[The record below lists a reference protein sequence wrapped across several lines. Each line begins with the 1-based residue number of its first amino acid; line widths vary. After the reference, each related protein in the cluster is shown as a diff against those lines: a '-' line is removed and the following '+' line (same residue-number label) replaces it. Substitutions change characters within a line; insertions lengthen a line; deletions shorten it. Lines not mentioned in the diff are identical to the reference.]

1 MKKSII
7 SIFTL
12 FIIFNASAQLKTT
25 PSTPSNTLE
34 DRVKTDSNKKE
45 VIELLDILRADLYT
59 DFKQDFVFVVKEASF
74 KKNYSWVIGEAQ
86 RKDGENI
93 RMIDNNSTCCRVEA
107 LYKKNQGVWHLIEAQ
122 AFSKHPW
129 YLDLESKYP
138 DLPKR
143 LIVQ

>member
-25 PSTPSNTLE
+25 SSNILE

-59 DFKQDFVFVVKEASF
+59 NFKQEFVFVVKEISF
-74 KKNYSWVIGEAQ
+74 KKNYSWFIGEVE

-93 RMIDNNSTCCRVEA
+93 RMIDNNSTCCQVEA
-107 LYKKNQGVWHLIEAQ
+107 LFKKNQGRWHLIEAQ

-129 YLDLESKYP
+129 YLDLKSKYP

>member
-25 PSTPSNTLE
+25 PSNTLE
-34 DRVKTDSNKKE
+34 DRVKTESNKKE

-59 DFKQDFVFVVKEASF
+59 NFKQEFVFVVKEISF
-74 KKNYSWVIGEAQ
+74 KKNYSWFVGEVE

-93 RMIDNNSTCCRVEA
+93 RMIDNNSNCCRVEA